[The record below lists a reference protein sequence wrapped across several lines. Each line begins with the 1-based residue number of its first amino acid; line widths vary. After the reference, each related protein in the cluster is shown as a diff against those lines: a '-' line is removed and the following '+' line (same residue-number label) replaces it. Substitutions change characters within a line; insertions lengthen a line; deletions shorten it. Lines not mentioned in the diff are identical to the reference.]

1 MPVRMDERTRQQL
14 TELFDQMEGDVTLH
28 VFTSEECAYC
38 EEAEQIA
45 DILDGLSDK
54 LRVEKWRHEE
64 SPAKAEELGVD
75 KYPAMVIQGRKPA
88 RCRYYGLP
96 VGYEFSVLV
105 DTILDAAGGEPSVSE
120 ETLKIISGV
129 SQPVHIQVFVSPTCP
144 YSPISAR
151 TAFKFALLNRN
162 ISSDVIEATEFPE
175 LVQKY
180 QIRAVPKIIIN
191 EVVQFEGA
199 GPEEDFAKKVLEAV
213 KLSER

>member
-1 MPVRMDERTRQQL
+1 MDEKTREQL
-14 TELFDQMEGDVTLH
+14 TELFNQMEGDVTLH
-28 VFTSEECAYC
+28 VFTSEGCAYC

-45 DILDGLSDK
+45 DILGGISDK

-64 SPAKAEELGVD
+64 APDKARELGVD
-75 KYPAMVIQGRKPA
+75 KYPAMVIQGKEAA

-105 DTILDAAGGEPSVSE
+105 DTIVDAASGEPSVSE
-120 ETLKIISGV
+120 EALKIISSV
-129 SQPVHIQVFVSPTCP
+129 SSPVHIQVFVSPTCP

-175 LVQKY
+175 LVKKY
-180 QIRAVPKIIIN
+180 QIRAVPKIVIN

-213 KLSER
+213 ELSKR